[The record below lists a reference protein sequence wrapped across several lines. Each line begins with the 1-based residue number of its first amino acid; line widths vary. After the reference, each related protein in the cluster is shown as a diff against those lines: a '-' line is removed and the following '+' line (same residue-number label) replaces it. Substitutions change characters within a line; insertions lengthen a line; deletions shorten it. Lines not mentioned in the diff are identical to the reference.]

1 MEVKLIKVPAKV
13 GCMEVGLIKVPAK
26 AGCMGCWYEDSAAC
40 PVKRDERGN
49 LDFTPCFDSEQNCH
63 MIFISE
69 DQKNEG

>member
-1 MEVKLIKVPAKV
+1 MEV
-13 GCMEVGLIKVPAK
+13 ELIKVPAK

-40 PVKRDERGN
+40 PVKRDKGGN